1 MNATAATSPALRP
14 TVLIPIAPGTN
25 RNDEMAAAFE
35 LAGARAVQVP
45 LSSMRDG
52 SVKLTDH
59 QMLALPGGFSYGD
72 ALGAGRVWG
81 LDLSTWFVDQM
92 NEARANEMP
101 MFGVCN
107 GFQALVSAGILP
119 GGQRAAALVDNEAG
133 RFECRWVHLDAPDS
147 NCVWTAE
154 LAEPLWC
161 PIAHGEGRFTCDDAN
176 GLTEDGQVALTY
188 VAADG
193 AAADGR
199 YPANPNGS
207 AADIA
212 GVCDSTGLVIGLM
225 PHPEDHVVARQSP
238 DPRMRG
244 RNLCLPLF
252 EAGVRAVAG

>member
-1 MNATAATSPALRP
+1 MNAAAATSSATRP

-35 LAGARAVQVP
+35 LAGARAVQAP
-45 LSSMRDG
+45 LSAMRDG

-59 QMLALPGGFSYGD
+59 QLLALPGGFSYGD

-133 RFECRWVHLDAPDS
+133 RFECRWVHLAAPAGR
-147 NCVWTAE
+147 CIWTADLTE
-154 LAEPLWC
+154 TLWC
-161 PIAHGEGRFTCDDAN
+161 PIAHGEGRFVCDDGN
-176 GLTEDGQVALTY
+176 GLAEDGQVALTY
-188 VAADG
+188 VDADG
-193 AAADGR
+193 ADADGC
-199 YPANPNGS
+199 YPTNPNGS
-207 AADIA
+207 VADIA

-225 PHPEDHVVARQSP
+225 PHPEDHVVSVQSP
-238 DPRMRG
+238 DPRRRG
-244 RNLCLPLF
+244 SRLCLPLF